1 MPKQFSF
8 AGFESASKPTDRLF
22 YAVFPPPDVAAQ
34 IAGLAKHLRDERGLK
49 GRPLHND
56 RFHITINHV
65 DDYAGLPPD
74 IVAKATAAG
83 DAVKAAPFEV
93 TFDRAA
99 SFSGRQANRPFVLRG
114 GQALADL
121 KAFQLVLAH
130 AMKANGLGKLV
141 DKMFVPHVTMLYDG
155 RLVTPQDVP
164 PITWTVTE
172 LVLVHSLL
180 GQTKHI
186 ALKKWPLVA
195 PA

>member
-1 MPKQFSF
+1 MKRFTFVSTK
-8 AGFESASKPTDRLF
+8 AKPLDRLF
-22 YAVFPPPDVAAQ
+22 YAVFPPADAAAQ
-34 IAGLAKHLRDERGLK
+34 IAATAQRLRAERKLK

-65 DDYAGLPPD
+65 DDYADLPPD
-74 IVAKATAAG
+74 IVAKALAAG
-83 DAVKAAPFEV
+83 DAVKAAPFDV

-121 KAFQLVLAH
+121 KAFQLTLAH

-172 LVLVHSLL
+172 LVLVHSQL

-186 ALKKWPLVA
+186 ALKKWALVG
-195 PA
+195 